1 MCRYRHVFRSDRFII
16 NPPLTRSVFNAVHG
30 YRISVG
36 CVMSVMN
43 RVLNTRCAAR
53 LVLAGLTSALLAG
66 CSSDFT
72 RMSDPSSNPFQNSS
86 RMDGYDQTPTATAG
100 PRMASS
106 APIGQVQSAPL
117 SAPVQSAPLSAP
129 RYAIPARPSPQASA
143 APIRGGSAG
152 WSSEGGTPIV
162 VAQGESLSMLSG
174 RYGVPAD
181 ALLKANGL
189 SSAAQV
195 QPGSRLVVP
204 IYNANGSSQAA
215 SIAGAPV
222 RAGRAVAAPH
232 VAAAKAYPSR
242 VVAAGAGAEDAVV
255 RPVEHNARMQL
266 AKGPAPAAEA
276 VKPAAAKV
284 ARLQQATKPMKVE
297 TVARAEKAETLAKAD
312 AVLAKAKPVR
322 TAALET
328 PALSEGT
335 RPTRTDATPTA
346 SLPPTAA
353 TPATASD
360 AASPE
365 FRWPARGRI
374 IQGFKS
380 GSSDGINIAVPEG
393 TSVKAAEGGVV
404 AYAGSELKG
413 YGNLV
418 LIRHPNGFVSAYA
431 HNGEISVK
439 RGETVKR
446 GQIVAKSGQSGNV
459 SSPQLHFELR
469 KGSTPVDPTQ
479 YLAGL

>member
-1 MCRYRHVFRSDRFII
+1 MSLIDRVFDS
-16 NPPLTRSVFNAVHG
+16 
-30 YRISVG
+30 
-36 CVMSVMN
+36 
-43 RVLNTRCAAR
+43 RCAAR
-53 LVLAGLTSALLAG
+53 LIVAGLTSALLAG

-72 RMSDPSSNPFQNSS
+72 RLSDPSGNPFQNSS
-86 RMDGYDQTPTATAG
+86 RVDNMPTATTA
-100 PRMASS
+100 PRYSDAAPVS
-106 APIGQVQSAPL
+106 AVQSAPL
-117 SAPVQSAPLSAP
+117 SAPVQSSPLSP
-129 RYAIPARPSPQASA
+129 PSQRSSYAVPARPSPQIAA
-143 APIRGGSAG
+143 APAARSGGAG
-152 WSSEGGTPIV
+152 WSAEGGTPIV
-162 VAQGESLSMLSG
+162 VAQGETVGMLAA
-174 RYGVPAD
+174 RYGVPSD
-181 ALLKANGL
+181 ALLRANGF

-204 IYNANGSSQAA
+204 IYNANGGGQQVAA
-215 SIAGAPV
+215 APGAPV
-222 RAGRAVAAPH
+222 RSIRAATPLATPVQQAVATGS
-232 VAAAKAYPSR
+232 PSQS
-242 VVAAGAGAEDAVV
+242 
-255 RPVEHNARMQL
+255 ARMRL
-266 AKGPAPAAEA
+266 AKGPAPAAERA
-276 VKPAAAKV
+276 VPQVVEHARTATKPAAETV
-284 ARLQQATKPMKVE
+284 ARLAPPTKPMKVE
-297 TVARAEKAETLAKAD
+297 TIAKAEKAETIAKAD
-312 AVLAKAKPVR
+312 AALARSKPVQ
-322 TAALET
+322 TASLEPRAT
-328 PALSEGT
+328 TGESKPAQ
-335 RPTRTDATPTA
+335 TRTDATPTA
-346 SLPPTAA
+346 SLPPAA
-353 TPATASD
+353 PAAAAE

-431 HNGEISVK
+431 HNGEVSVK

-446 GQIVAKSGQSGNV
+446 GQIIAKSGQSGNV

>member
-1 MCRYRHVFRSDRFII
+1 
-16 NPPLTRSVFNAVHG
+16 
-30 YRISVG
+30 
-36 CVMSVMN
+36 MSMIV
-43 RVLNTRCAAR
+43 RVLNSRCAAR

-86 RMDGYDQTPTATAG
+86 RVDGYDRTPTATSG

-106 APIGQVQSAPL
+106 APISHVESAPL
-117 SAPVQSAPLSAP
+117 AAPVQSAPLSAP
-129 RYAIPARPSPQASA
+129 RYAVPARPSPQAMA
-143 APIRGGSAG
+143 APVRGGAAG
-152 WSSEGGTPIV
+152 WSPEGGTPIV
-162 VAQGESLSMLSG
+162 VAQGENLSVLSG
-174 RYGVPAD
+174 RYGIPSD
-181 ALLKANGL
+181 ALLRANGL
-189 SSAAQV
+189 SSASQV
-195 QPGSRLVVP
+195 QPGTRLTIPV
-204 IYNANGSSQAA
+204 YNSNGVAQAA
-215 SIAGAPV
+215 AGAPV
-222 RAGRAVAAPH
+222 RAAQVAAPH
-232 VAAAKAYPSR
+232 MAAAKAAPSR
-242 VVAAGAGAEDAVV
+242 VIVAGAGAEEAAV
-255 RPVEHNARMQL
+255 RPIEHNARMQL
-266 AKGPAPAAEA
+266 AKGPAPAAARMAEA
-276 VKPAAAKV
+276 VKPAAAHHVAEVAKAVASKV
-284 ARLQQATKPMKVE
+284 AKLQPATKPMKAE
-297 TVARAEKAETLAKAD
+297 TVARAEKAETVAKAE
-312 AVLAKAKPVR
+312 AVVAKMKPVR
-322 TAALET
+322 TASLEA
-328 PALSEGT
+328 PANAT
-335 RPTRTDATPTA
+335 RPVSRTDETPTA
-346 SLPPTAA
+346 SLPSTSSAS
-353 TPATASD
+353 ATASATSSD

-431 HNGEISVK
+431 HNGEVSVK

-446 GQIVAKSGQSGNV
+446 GQIIAKSGQSGNV